1 MDFLDVHPF
10 VRITAHDKALG
21 AIIGAA
27 LGDAI
32 GLYTEFLP
40 RSECSRAYPTGRFSL
55 LEVDLTPFREDSHR
69 DKFEPADWTDDTDQS
84 LALILS
90 FLHNYVPGSGTP
102 PVQPSDIAQRLQI
115 WVTQGLRCLDRPPL
129 GIGMTTG
136 RVLMDPEYLRD
147 PAAVALA
154 CWLRSGRS
162 IAPNGSLMRTHPLG
176 VMCVGRTLEETFQIA
191 TDVGKVT
198 HVDPRCV
205 VSCCLVTALVRG
217 IIRGEVT
224 SEADLD
230 ALIET
235 SFEWVDRNNELKN
248 PKGAS
253 DNEDSATMEDPEE
266 SGESTLKGEEYR
278 KYCYAKT
285 LRELELDDKTMGY
298 VFKCLGSAVLTLR
311 LAIKE
316 GAGLD
321 ARSTKRFETLIAN
334 LIMEGGDADTNAC
347 VAGALVGAWVGYSRL
362 PPHWSN
368 GMRNSEWLVAKAE
381 TVSLKVGI
389 MDPSPKA
396 RVKIGSGDPD
406 TALDGSKG
414 LLSKE
419 QLEKMEKDF
428 VLKIL
433 LMQKA
438 RREKKEAADSAAKKG
453 TGVGKWFR

>member
-1 MDFLDVHPF
+1 MDFLDRHPF
-10 VRITAHDKALG
+10 VRITAHDKAIA

-40 RSECSRAYPTGRFSL
+40 RTECSRAYPTGRFSL
-55 LEVDLTPFREDSHR
+55 LEADLTPFREDSHR
-69 DKFEPADWTDDTDQS
+69 DKFEPRDWTDDTDQS

-90 FLHNYVPGSGTP
+90 FLHNYIPGSDTP
-102 PVQPSDIAQRLQI
+102 SLEPSDIAQRLQI

-147 PAAVALA
+147 PEAVALA

-176 VMCVGRTLEETFQIA
+176 VMCVGRTLEETFQA
-191 TDVGKVT
+191 ASDVGRVT

-217 IIRGEVT
+217 IIRGEIA

-230 ALIET
+230 ALIEV
-235 SFEWVDRNNELKN
+235 SFAWVDGNAELRNPRGK
-248 PKGAS
+248 S
-253 DNEDSATMEDPEE
+253 FDEE
-266 SGESTLKGEEYR
+266 GVKSTLKRDEYL

-311 LAIKE
+311 FAIRE
-316 GAGLD
+316 GLGLH
-321 ARSTKRFETLIAN
+321 ARSTGLFETLITN
-334 LIMEGGDADTNAC
+334 LVMEGGDADTNAC
-347 VAGALVGAWVGYSRL
+347 VAGALVGSWVGYSRL
-362 PPHWSN
+362 PPHWSK
-368 GMRNSEWLVAKAE
+368 GMRNVDWLVVKAE
-381 TVSLKVGI
+381 SVSFKSGI
-389 MDPSPKA
+389 MEPGPEA
-396 RVKIGSGDPD
+396 RVRMWPD
-406 TALDGSKG
+406 NHDTSLDGGRGMLKR
-414 LLSKE
+414 E

-438 RREKKEAADSAAKKG
+438 RREKKEAAEAAARKG

>member
-1 MDFLDVHPF
+1 MDFLDLHPF
-10 VRITAHDKALG
+10 VRITAHDKAVG
-21 AIIGAA
+21 TIIGAA

-40 RSECSRAYPTGRFSL
+40 RTECSRAYPTSRFSL
-55 LEVDLTPFREDSHR
+55 LEADLTPFREDSHR

-90 FLHNYVPGSGTP
+90 FIHNYIPGSDTP
-102 PVQPSDIAQRLQI
+102 PVKPSDIAQRLQI

-136 RVLMDPEYLRD
+136 RVLMDPEYLSD
-147 PAAVALA
+147 PEAVALA

-176 VMCVGRTLEETFQIA
+176 VMYVGRTLEEAFQAA
-191 TDVGKVT
+191 TDVGRVT

-217 IIRGEVT
+217 IIRGEVA

-230 ALIET
+230 ALIEA
-235 SFEWVDRNNELKN
+235 SFAWVDGKVELMN
-248 PKGAS
+248 PTGKS
-253 DNEDSATMEDPEE
+253 LDEE
-266 SGESTLKGEEYR
+266 GSVLIEGLEGVESTLKREEYR
-278 KYCYAKT
+278 KHCYAKT

-311 LAIKE
+311 LAIR
-316 GAGLD
+316 GGLGLH
-321 ARSTKRFETLIAN
+321 ARSTELFETLISN
-334 LIMEGGDADTNAC
+334 LVMEGGDADTNAC
-347 VAGALVGAWVGYSRL
+347 VAGALVGSWVGHSRL
-362 PPHWSN
+362 PPHWSK
-368 GMRNSEWLVAKAE
+368 GMRNVEWLVVKAE
-381 TVSLKVGI
+381 SVSFKAGI
-389 MDPSPKA
+389 MEP
-396 RVKIGSGDPD
+396 GPD
-406 TALDGSKG
+406 GRIRMWPDNHDTGLDGARG
-414 LLSKE
+414 MLNKE

-438 RREKKEAADSAAKKG
+438 RRERKEAAETAARKG

>member
-1 MDFLDVHPF
+1 MEFLDLHPF
-10 VRITAHDKALG
+10 VRVAAHDKALG
-21 AIIGAA
+21 AIVGAA

-40 RSECSRAYPTGRFSL
+40 RTECSRAYPTGRFSL
-55 LEVDLTPFREDSHR
+55 LKADLTPFREDSHR
-69 DKFEPADWTDDTDQS
+69 DKFESADWTDDTDQS

-90 FLHNYVPGSGTP
+90 YLHNYVPGSDTS
-102 PVQPSDIAQRLQI
+102 PVKPSDIAQRLQI
-115 WVTQGLRCLDRPPL
+115 WVQQGLRCLDRPPL

-147 PAAVALA
+147 PEAVALA

-176 VMCVGRTLEETFQIA
+176 VMSVGRTLEETFQIA

-205 VSCCLVTALVRG
+205 VSCCLVTALIRG
-217 IIRGEVT
+217 IIRGEVL

-230 ALIET
+230 RLIEE
-235 SFEWVDRNNELKN
+235 SFDWVDGNEKLTN
-248 PKGAS
+248 PTRKSIDGLAP
-253 DNEDSATMEDPEE
+253 ATID
-266 SGESTLKGEEYR
+266 GHKTVESTLKRDEYR

-285 LRELELDDKTMGY
+285 LRELELDDRTMGY

-311 LAIKE
+311 LAIRE
-316 GAGLD
+316 GLGLD
-321 ARSTKRFETLIAN
+321 ARSTETFETLISN

-347 VAGALVGAWVGYSRL
+347 VAGALVGSWVGYSRL
-362 PPHWSN
+362 PPHWLK
-368 GMRNSEWLVAKAE
+368 GMRNAEWLAAKAE
-381 TVSLKVGI
+381 TVSFKAGI
-389 MDPSPKA
+389 MDPCPEA
-396 RVKIGSGDPD
+396 RAKIQAADPD
-406 TALDGSKG
+406 TALDGSRG

-428 VLKIL
+428 VLKML

-438 RREKKEAADSAAKKG
+438 RREAREVADAAAKKG
-453 TGVGKWFR
+453 TGVGRWFR

>member
-1 MDFLDVHPF
+1 
-10 VRITAHDKALG
+10 
-21 AIIGAA
+21 
-27 LGDAI
+27 
-32 GLYTEFLP
+32 
-40 RSECSRAYPTGRFSL
+40 
-55 LEVDLTPFREDSHR
+55 
-69 DKFEPADWTDDTDQS
+69 
-84 LALILS
+84 
-90 FLHNYVPGSGTP
+90 
-102 PVQPSDIAQRLQI
+102 
-115 WVTQGLRCLDRPPL
+115 
-129 GIGMTTG
+129 
-136 RVLMDPEYLRD
+136 
-147 PAAVALA
+147 
-154 CWLRSGRS
+154 
-162 IAPNGSLMRTHPLG
+162 
-176 VMCVGRTLEETFQIA
+176 LEETFQIA

-217 IIRGEVT
+217 IIRGEVA

-235 SFEWVDRNNELKN
+235 SFAWVDGSDELRN
-248 PKGAS
+248 PTRTS
-253 DNEDSATMEDPEE
+253 DNEGSATMEDPGE
-266 SGESTLKGEEYR
+266 SVESTLKGEEYR
-278 KYCYAKT
+278 KYCYTKT

-316 GAGLD
+316 GPGLD
-321 ARSTKRFETLIAN
+321 SNSTRLFETLIAN

-362 PPHWSN
+362 PAHWSN

-396 RVKIGSGDPD
+396 RVKIGSEDPD